1 MMKKGIVLMMALIF
15 ALGLTSMVFAADEKL
30 PVDVKATPEKMK
42 QLPPGAGPE
51 EKLQMQEA
59 QKPAAVKKKAT
70 VETPAPGLGPEEK
83 GQIAD
88 TKKKATVKK
97 KAKKPGPPPGL
108 GPEEKQQMEDAK
120 KPSTADKM
128 KKKEAAPAA
137 APAAPAAA
145 PAPDKK

>member
-1 MMKKGIVLMMALIF
+1 MKKGIVLMMALIF
-15 ALGLTSMVFAADEKL
+15 ALGLTSVVFAADEKL
-30 PVDVKATPEKMK
+30 PVDTKATPEKMK

-59 QKPAAVKKKAT
+59 KKPAAVKKKAT

-97 KAKKPGPPPGL
+97 KAKKAGPPPGL
-108 GPEEKQQMEDAK
+108 SPEDKQQMEDAK

-137 APAAPAAA
+137 PAAPAAA
-145 PAPDKK
+145 PEKK

>member
-15 ALGLTSMVFAADEKL
+15 ALGLTSVVFAADEKL
-30 PVDVKATPEKMK
+30 PVDTKAAPAKMK

-88 TKKKATVKK
+88 TKKPATVKK
-97 KAKKPGPPPGL
+97 KAKKAGPVPGL
-108 GPEEKQQMEDAK
+108 GPEEKGQIEDTK
-120 KPSTADKM
+120 KPATV

-137 APAAPAAA
+137 APAAPEV
-145 PAPDKK
+145 KK